1 MKKKIL
7 FLGAAAHQIS
17 PILYARK
24 KKYFVIVCDSN
35 KKSPGAKN
43 ASKFY
48 NISIANKKKILEI
61 SKNEKINAIIS
72 YASEVGAT
80 TQAYVANKLKL
91 PSNSLK
97 SVETL
102 AYKINLDYF

>member
-1 MKKKIL
+1 M
-7 FLGAAAHQIS
+7 
-17 PILYARK
+17 
-24 KKYFVIVCDSN
+24 
-35 KKSPGAKN
+35 
-43 ASKFY
+43 
-48 NISIANKKKILEI
+48 EI

-102 AYKINLDYF
+102 AYKNKFRLFLKKKVLFFLKIGSLKILGNSKFF